1 MGIVLQWWLI
11 FLLMGLGFL
20 PLTTY
25 VFRGFDDGGWM
36 FAKTIGL
43 FLVSWLVWTLN
54 CTGLALFQQSTIVIT
69 LLVLAAVNYAA
80 LFIFRKMRTKRR
92 GTSSSAFT
100 ERAVSVPTILIEEA
114 VFLALFGLWVYI
126 IGFKPEAYG
135 TEKFMDYGFMTAMT
149 RSLTMPFE
157 DMWFAGSKVNY
168 YYGGQYIATLLVKMT
183 GVTTGEGYNLMRAIV
198 ASLSFSLPASLGYQL
213 MRDKL
218 EARCADHAG
227 AFSHGRAGAASEK
240 HTGHAASAGAES
252 KKRAGQSGRADRRSK
267 LPYLTG
273 ALAGAAVAYC
283 GNGHYIIYGIIKP
296 IIAKLTGQSYSYW
309 FPDSTRYIGYNP
321 DVGDKTIHEFPAYS
335 TVLGD
340 LHAHY
345 VNIIFVVTVIAIV
358 YAWARKV
365 KMPETNPFSAAAVR
379 AGAVTAGRPAAHG
392 GNYAGVRVSVTDGGS
407 AAEKNQAAR
416 AGKHA
421 EADMA
426 AADGQAASAVN
437 GTSEDSA
444 ADRSLLESGILAAK
458 KHFGKGG
465 KAQDGFH
472 FTTEEVLQ
480 IISPEILLVGLMTGV
495 FRWTNFWDFP
505 IYYVT
510 CGSIIFFVNLRTY
523 RRNLPKF
530 ILIMVLEALVMLAV
544 GAVCALPF
552 TANFDMISSHVG
564 FTHSHTAF
572 YQLAVLWGLPFACC
586 IAYIVGL
593 ILDRRQEMNRLSG
606 TGADRCGGYAHH
618 LDTPDLAVLMWS
630 LCAMGLVFLPEVIY
644 VKDIY
649 GGDYYRANTMF
660 KLTYQAFILFGVCM
674 AYIIT
679 RALAG
684 ASIRPHMSVARRR
697 VVRLISAAA
706 LVCLLLTGG
715 YIFKACS
722 SWFGNVLRPEN
733 RVSTDASVFV
743 SESFLSDFEAIS
755 WLNTHVSGTPTIL
768 EAPGDSYSDYERVSV
783 ATGLPTVAGWYVHEW
798 LWRSDTVEL
807 NQRLADIETIYTST
821 DAAAVKAL
829 IEKYN
834 IAYIY
839 IGRLEREKYPSL
851 NDTLLQSI
859 GETVYSNGADTYIL
873 KVQ

>member
-11 FLLMGLGFL
+11 FLRMGLGFL

-80 LFIFRKMRTKRR
+80 LFIFRKMKTKRK
-92 GTSSSAFT
+92 GTSSLVLA
-100 ERAVSVPTILIEEA
+100 ERAISIPTILIEEA

-218 EARCADHAG
+218 EAR
-227 AFSHGRAGAASEK
+227 S
-240 HTGHAASAGAES
+240 
-252 KKRAGQSGRADRRSK
+252 ADRRSK

-296 IIAKLTGQSYSYW
+296 IIAKITGQSYSYW

-365 KMPETNPFSAAAVR
+365 KMPEVNPFSAAAGR
-379 AGAVTAGRPAAHG
+379 LAAGKDQAAH
-392 GNYAGVRVSVTDGGS
+392 AGTPGS
-407 AAEKNQAAR
+407 AADDEIA
-416 AGKHA
+416 AGKGHA
-421 EADMA
+421 AVD
-426 AADGQAASAVN
+426 QSA
-437 GTSEDSA
+437 SA

-465 KAQDGFH
+465 KTQGGFH

-480 IISPEILLVGLMTGV
+480 IISPELLLVGLMTGV

-564 FTHSHTAF
+564 LTHSHTAF
-572 YQLAVLWGLPFACC
+572 YQLVVLWGLPFACC

-593 ILDRRQEMNRLSG
+593 ILDRRQER
-606 TGADRCGGYAHH
+606 HH
-618 LDTPDLAVLMWS
+618 LDMPDLAVLMWS

-684 ASIRPHMSVARRR
+684 ASLRAHVSAVRRR
-697 VVRLISAAA
+697 VVRVISVAA
-706 LVCLLLTGG
+706 LICLILTGG

-722 SWFGNVLRPEN
+722 SWFGNVLKPGN

-743 SESFLSDFEAIS
+743 SESFSSDFEAIS

-798 LWRSDTVEL
+798 LWRSDTTEL

-821 DAAAVKAL
+821 DADTVKAL

-834 IAYIY
+834 ITYIY
-839 IGRLEREKYPSL
+839 IGQLEREKYSSL
-851 NDTLLQSI
+851 NDTLLQSL
-859 GETVYSNGADTYIL
+859 GETVYSNGEDTYIL

>member
-69 LLVLAAVNYAA
+69 LLVLAAVNYAS
-80 LFIFRKMRTKRR
+80 LFIFRKMQTKRR
-92 GTSSSAFT
+92 RTGASGPADHEIS
-100 ERAVSVPTILIEEA
+100 VSTILIEEA
-114 VFLALFGLWVYI
+114 VFFALFGLWVYI

-198 ASLSFSLPASLGYQL
+198 ASLSFCLPASLGCQL

-218 EARCADHAG
+218 EARHADHAG
-227 AFSHGRAGAASEK
+227 RAHSGKSGASSEK
-240 HTGHAASAGAES
+240 QAVSGGTES
-252 KKRAGQSGRADRRSK
+252 KKRADRRSK

-273 ALAGAAVAYC
+273 ALAGAAVACC
-283 GNGHYIIYGIIKP
+283 GNGHYVIYGIIKP
-296 IIAKLTGQSYSYW
+296 IIARVMGRSYSYW

-365 KMPETNPFSAAAVR
+365 RMPEVNPFSAAA
-379 AGAVTAGRPAAHG
+379 
-392 GNYAGVRVSVTDGGS
+392 
-407 AAEKNQAAR
+407 AR
-416 AGKHA
+416 AGTAISTAGGEIAAGKGQGTQP
-421 EADMA
+421 
-426 AADGQAASAVN
+426 AADGA
-437 GTSEDSA
+437 SEDSA
-444 ADRSLLESGILAAK
+444 ADRSLLESGIRAAK
-458 KHFGKGG
+458 KYFGRGG
-465 KAQDGFH
+465 RAQGSFR

-480 IISPEILLVGLMTGV
+480 LISPEILLVGLMTGV
-495 FRWTNFWDFP
+495 FRWTNYWDFP

-510 CGSIIFFVNLRTY
+510 CGSILFFVNLRTY
-523 RRNLPKF
+523 RRKLPKF
-530 ILIMVLEALVMLAV
+530 IFIMAMEALVMLAV

-564 FTHSHTAF
+564 LTHSHTAF

>member
-92 GTSSSAFT
+92 GTGASGPADHEIS
-100 ERAVSVPTILIEEA
+100 VSTILIEEA
-114 VFLALFGLWVYI
+114 VFFALFGLWVYI

-198 ASLSFSLPASLGYQL
+198 ASLSFCLPASLGCQL

-218 EARCADHAG
+218 EARHADHAG
-227 AFSHGRAGAASEK
+227 RAHSGKSGASSEK
-240 HTGHAASAGAES
+240 QAVSGGTES
-252 KKRAGQSGRADRRSK
+252 KKRADRRSK

-273 ALAGAAVAYC
+273 ALAGAAVACC
-283 GNGHYIIYGIIKP
+283 GNGHYVIYGIIKP
-296 IIAKLTGQSYSYW
+296 IIARVMGRSYSYW

-365 KMPETNPFSAAAVR
+365 RMPEVNPFSAAA
-379 AGAVTAGRPAAHG
+379 
-392 GNYAGVRVSVTDGGS
+392 
-407 AAEKNQAAR
+407 AR
-416 AGKHA
+416 AGTAISTAGGEIAAGKGQGTQP
-421 EADMA
+421 
-426 AADGQAASAVN
+426 AADGA
-437 GTSEDSA
+437 SEDSA
-444 ADRSLLESGILAAK
+444 ADRSLLESGIRAAK
-458 KHFGKGG
+458 KYFGRGG
-465 KAQDGFH
+465 RAQGSFR

-480 IISPEILLVGLMTGV
+480 LISPEILLVGLMTGV
-495 FRWTNFWDFP
+495 FRWTNYWDFP

-510 CGSIIFFVNLRTY
+510 CGSILFFVNLRTY
-523 RRNLPKF
+523 RRKLPKF
-530 ILIMVLEALVMLAV
+530 IFIMAMEALVMLAV

-564 FTHSHTAF
+564 LTHSHTAF

>member
-296 IIAKLTGQSYSYW
+296 IIAKITGQSYSYW

-365 KMPETNPFSAAAVR
+365 KMPEANPFSAAAVR

-572 YQLAVLWGLPFACC
+572 YQLVVLWGLPFACC

-593 ILDRRQEMNRLSG
+593 VLDRRQER
-606 TGADRCGGYAHH
+606 HH

-684 ASIRPHMSVARRR
+684 ASLRAHMSAMRGR
-697 VVRLISAAA
+697 VVRVISVAA
-706 LVCLLLTGG
+706 LICLILTGG

-722 SWFGNVLRPEN
+722 SWFGNVLKPEN

-743 SESFLSDFEAIS
+743 SESFSSDFEAIS

-798 LWRSDTVEL
+798 LWRSDTTEL

-821 DAAAVKAL
+821 DADTVKSL

-834 IAYIY
+834 ITYIY
-839 IGRLEREKYPSL
+839 IGQLEREKYSSL
-851 NDTLLQSI
+851 NDTLLQSL
-859 GETVYSNGADTYIL
+859 GETVYSNGEDTYIL

>member
-20 PLTTY
+20 PLATY
-25 VFRGFDDGGWM
+25 VFRGFDDGGWMFAKTIGDGGWM

-69 LLVLAAVNYAA
+69 LLVLAAVNYAS
-80 LFIFRKMRTKRR
+80 LFIFRKMQTKRR
-92 GTSSSAFT
+92 RTGASGPADHEIS
-100 ERAVSVPTILIEEA
+100 VSTILIEEA
-114 VFLALFGLWVYI
+114 VFFALFGLWVYI

-198 ASLSFSLPASLGYQL
+198 ASLSFCLPASLGCQL

-218 EARCADHAG
+218 EARHADHAG
-227 AFSHGRAGAASEK
+227 RAHSGKSGASSEK
-240 HTGHAASAGAES
+240 QAVSGGTES
-252 KKRAGQSGRADRRSK
+252 KKRADRRSK

-273 ALAGAAVAYC
+273 ALAGAAVACC
-283 GNGHYIIYGIIKP
+283 GNGHYVIYGIIKP
-296 IIAKLTGQSYSYW
+296 IIARVMGRSYSYW

-365 KMPETNPFSAAAVR
+365 RMPEVNPFSAAA
-379 AGAVTAGRPAAHG
+379 
-392 GNYAGVRVSVTDGGS
+392 
-407 AAEKNQAAR
+407 AR
-416 AGKHA
+416 AGTAISTAGGEIAAGKGQGTQP
-421 EADMA
+421 
-426 AADGQAASAVN
+426 AADGA
-437 GTSEDSA
+437 SEDSA
-444 ADRSLLESGILAAK
+444 ADRSLLESGIRAAK
-458 KHFGKGG
+458 KYFGRGG
-465 KAQDGFH
+465 RAQGSFR

-480 IISPEILLVGLMTGV
+480 LISPEILLVGLIISPEILLVGLMTGV
-495 FRWTNFWDFP
+495 FRWTNYWDFP

-510 CGSIIFFVNLRTY
+510 CGSILFFVNLRTY
-523 RRNLPKF
+523 RRKLPKF
-530 ILIMVLEALVMLAV
+530 IFIMAMEALVMLAV

-564 FTHSHTAF
+564 LTHSHTAF

>member
-149 RSLTMPFE
+149 RSL
-157 DMWFAGSKVNY
+157 NY

-198 ASLSFSLPASLGYQL
+198 AALSFSLPASLGYQL

-218 EARCADHAG
+218 EARHADHAG
-227 AFSHGRAGAASEK
+227 RAHSGKSGASSEK
-240 HTGHAASAGAES
+240 QAVSGGTES
-252 KKRAGQSGRADRRSK
+252 KKRADRRSK

-273 ALAGAAVAYC
+273 ALAGAAVACC
-283 GNGHYIIYGIIKP
+283 GNGHYVIYGIIKP
-296 IIAKLTGQSYSYW
+296 IIARVMGRSYSYW

-365 KMPETNPFSAAAVR
+365 RMPEVNPFSAAA
-379 AGAVTAGRPAAHG
+379 
-392 GNYAGVRVSVTDGGS
+392 
-407 AAEKNQAAR
+407 AR
-416 AGKHA
+416 AGTAISTAGGEIAAGKGQGTQP
-421 EADMA
+421 
-426 AADGQAASAVN
+426 AADGA
-437 GTSEDSA
+437 SEDSA
-444 ADRSLLESGILAAK
+444 ADRSLLESGIRAAK
-458 KHFGKGG
+458 KYFGRGG
-465 KAQDGFH
+465 RAQGSFR

-480 IISPEILLVGLMTGV
+480 LISPEILLVGLMTGV
-495 FRWTNFWDFP
+495 FRWTNYWDFP

-510 CGSIIFFVNLRTY
+510 CGSILFFVNLRTY
-523 RRNLPKF
+523 RRKLPKF
-530 ILIMVLEALVMLAV
+530 IFIMAMEALVMLAV

-564 FTHSHTAF
+564 LTHSHTAF

>member
-1 MGIVLQWWLI
+1 
-11 FLLMGLGFL
+11 
-20 PLTTY
+20 
-25 VFRGFDDGGWM
+25 
-36 FAKTIGL
+36 
-43 FLVSWLVWTLN
+43 
-54 CTGLALFQQSTIVIT
+54 
-69 LLVLAAVNYAA
+69 
-80 LFIFRKMRTKRR
+80 
-92 GTSSSAFT
+92 
-100 ERAVSVPTILIEEA
+100 
-114 VFLALFGLWVYI
+114 
-126 IGFKPEAYG
+126 
-135 TEKFMDYGFMTAMT
+135 
-149 RSLTMPFE
+149 
-157 DMWFAGSKVNY
+157 
-168 YYGGQYIATLLVKMT
+168 
-183 GVTTGEGYNLMRAIV
+183 
-198 ASLSFSLPASLGYQL
+198 
-213 MRDKL
+213 
-218 EARCADHAG
+218 
-227 AFSHGRAGAASEK
+227 
-240 HTGHAASAGAES
+240 
-252 KKRAGQSGRADRRSK
+252 
-267 LPYLTG
+267 
-273 ALAGAAVAYC
+273 
-283 GNGHYIIYGIIKP
+283 
-296 IIAKLTGQSYSYW
+296 
-309 FPDSTRYIGYNP
+309 
-321 DVGDKTIHEFPAYS
+321 
-335 TVLGD
+335 
-340 LHAHY
+340 
-345 VNIIFVVTVIAIV
+345 
-358 YAWARKV
+358 
-365 KMPETNPFSAAAVR
+365 
-379 AGAVTAGRPAAHG
+379 
-392 GNYAGVRVSVTDGGS
+392 
-407 AAEKNQAAR
+407 
-416 AGKHA
+416 
-421 EADMA
+421 MA

-564 FTHSHTAF
+564 LTHSHTAF

>member
-198 ASLSFSLPASLGYQL
+198 ASLSFCLPASLGCQL

-218 EARCADHAG
+218 EARHADHAG
-227 AFSHGRAGAASEK
+227 RAHSGKSGASSEK
-240 HTGHAASAGAES
+240 QAVSGGTES
-252 KKRAGQSGRADRRSK
+252 KKRADRRSK

-273 ALAGAAVAYC
+273 ALAGAAVACC
-283 GNGHYIIYGIIKP
+283 GNGHYVIYGIIKP
-296 IIAKLTGQSYSYW
+296 IIARVMGRSYSYW

-365 KMPETNPFSAAAVR
+365 RMPEVNPFSAAA
-379 AGAVTAGRPAAHG
+379 
-392 GNYAGVRVSVTDGGS
+392 
-407 AAEKNQAAR
+407 AR
-416 AGKHA
+416 AGTAISTAGGEIAAGKGQGTQP
-421 EADMA
+421 
-426 AADGQAASAVN
+426 AADGA
-437 GTSEDSA
+437 SEDSA
-444 ADRSLLESGILAAK
+444 ADRSLLESGIRAAK
-458 KHFGKGG
+458 KYFGRGG
-465 KAQDGFH
+465 RAQGSFR

-480 IISPEILLVGLMTGV
+480 LISPEILLVGLMTGV
-495 FRWTNFWDFP
+495 FRWTNYWDFP

-510 CGSIIFFVNLRTY
+510 CGSILFFVNLRTY
-523 RRNLPKF
+523 RRKLPKF
-530 ILIMVLEALVMLAV
+530 IFIMAMEALVMLAV

-564 FTHSHTAF
+564 LTHSHTAF

>member
-1 MGIVLQWWLI
+1 M
-11 FLLMGLGFL
+11 
-20 PLTTY
+20 
-25 VFRGFDDGGWM
+25 
-36 FAKTIGL
+36 
-43 FLVSWLVWTLN
+43 
-54 CTGLALFQQSTIVIT
+54 
-69 LLVLAAVNYAA
+69 
-80 LFIFRKMRTKRR
+80 
-92 GTSSSAFT
+92 
-100 ERAVSVPTILIEEA
+100 
-114 VFLALFGLWVYI
+114 
-126 IGFKPEAYG
+126 
-135 TEKFMDYGFMTAMT
+135 
-149 RSLTMPFE
+149 
-157 DMWFAGSKVNY
+157 
-168 YYGGQYIATLLVKMT
+168 
-183 GVTTGEGYNLMRAIV
+183 TTGEGYNLMRAIV
-198 ASLSFSLPASLGYQL
+198 ASLSFCLPASLGCQL

-218 EARCADHAG
+218 EARHADHAG
-227 AFSHGRAGAASEK
+227 RAHSGKSGASSEK
-240 HTGHAASAGAES
+240 QAVSGGTES
-252 KKRAGQSGRADRRSK
+252 KKRADRRSK

-273 ALAGAAVAYC
+273 ALAGAAVACC
-283 GNGHYIIYGIIKP
+283 GNGHYVIYGIIKP
-296 IIAKLTGQSYSYW
+296 IIARVMGRSYSYW

-365 KMPETNPFSAAAVR
+365 KMPEANPFSAAAVR
-379 AGAVTAGRPAAHG
+379 AGAVTGGRPAAEKNQAAHG
-392 GNYAGVRVSVTDGGS
+392 GNYARVRSSVTGGRP

-572 YQLAVLWGLPFACC
+572 YQLVVLWGLPFACC

-593 ILDRRQEMNRLSG
+593 VLDRRQER
-606 TGADRCGGYAHH
+606 HH

-684 ASIRPHMSVARRR
+684 TSLRAHVSAVRRR
-697 VVRLISAAA
+697 VVRVISVAA
-706 LVCLLLTGG
+706 LICLILTGG

-722 SWFGNVLRPEN
+722 SWFGNVLKPEN

-743 SESFLSDFEAIS
+743 SESFSSDFEAIS

-798 LWRSDTVEL
+798 LWRSDTTEL

-821 DAAAVKAL
+821 DADTVKSL

-834 IAYIY
+834 ITYIY
-839 IGRLEREKYPSL
+839 IGQLEREKYSSL
-851 NDTLLQSI
+851 NDTLLQSL
-859 GETVYSNGADTYIL
+859 GETVYSNGEDTYIL

>member
-69 LLVLAAVNYAA
+69 LLVLAAVNYAS
-80 LFIFRKMRTKRR
+80 LFIFRKMQTKRR
-92 GTSSSAFT
+92 RTGASGPADHEIS
-100 ERAVSVPTILIEEA
+100 VSTILIEEA
-114 VFLALFGLWVYI
+114 VFFALFGLWVYI

-218 EARCADHAG
+218 EARHADHAG
-227 AFSHGRAGAASEK
+227 RAHSGKSGASSEK
-240 HTGHAASAGAES
+240 QAVSGGTES
-252 KKRAGQSGRADRRSK
+252 KKRADRRSK

-273 ALAGAAVAYC
+273 ALAGAAVACC
-283 GNGHYIIYGIIKP
+283 GNGHYVIYGIIKP
-296 IIAKLTGQSYSYW
+296 IIARVMGRSYSYW

-365 KMPETNPFSAAAVR
+365 RMPEVNPFSAAA
-379 AGAVTAGRPAAHG
+379 
-392 GNYAGVRVSVTDGGS
+392 
-407 AAEKNQAAR
+407 AR
-416 AGKHA
+416 AGTAISTAGGEIAAGKGQGTQP
-421 EADMA
+421 
-426 AADGQAASAVN
+426 AADGA
-437 GTSEDSA
+437 SEDSA
-444 ADRSLLESGILAAK
+444 ADRSLLESGIRAAK
-458 KHFGKGG
+458 KYFGRGG
-465 KAQDGFH
+465 RAQGSFR

-480 IISPEILLVGLMTGV
+480 LISPEILLVGLMTGV
-495 FRWTNFWDFP
+495 FRWTNYWDFP

-510 CGSIIFFVNLRTY
+510 CGSILFFVNLRTY
-523 RRNLPKF
+523 RRKLPKF
-530 ILIMVLEALVMLAV
+530 IFIMAMEALVMLAV

-564 FTHSHTAF
+564 LTHSHTAF

>member
-20 PLTTY
+20 PLATY

-69 LLVLAAVNYAA
+69 LLVLAAVNYAS
-80 LFIFRKMRTKRR
+80 LFIFRKMQTKRR
-92 GTSSSAFT
+92 RTGASGPADHEIS
-100 ERAVSVPTILIEEA
+100 VSTILIEEA
-114 VFLALFGLWVYI
+114 VFFALFGLWVYI

-198 ASLSFSLPASLGYQL
+198 ASLSFCLPASLGCQL

-218 EARCADHAG
+218 EARHADHAG
-227 AFSHGRAGAASEK
+227 RAHSGKSGASSEK
-240 HTGHAASAGAES
+240 QAVSGGTES
-252 KKRAGQSGRADRRSK
+252 KKRADRRSK

-273 ALAGAAVAYC
+273 ALAGAAVACC
-283 GNGHYIIYGIIKP
+283 GNGHYVIYGIIKP
-296 IIAKLTGQSYSYW
+296 IIARVMGRSYSYW

-365 KMPETNPFSAAAVR
+365 RMPEVNPFSAAA
-379 AGAVTAGRPAAHG
+379 
-392 GNYAGVRVSVTDGGS
+392 
-407 AAEKNQAAR
+407 AR
-416 AGKHA
+416 AGTAISTAGGEIAAGKGQGTQP
-421 EADMA
+421 
-426 AADGQAASAVN
+426 AAD

-480 IISPEILLVGLMTGV
+480 LISPEILLVGLMTGV
-495 FRWTNFWDFP
+495 FRWTNYWDFP

-510 CGSIIFFVNLRTY
+510 CGSILFFVNLRTY
-523 RRNLPKF
+523 RRKLPKF
-530 ILIMVLEALVMLAV
+530 IFIMAMEALVMLAV

-564 FTHSHTAF
+564 LTHSHTAF

>member
-20 PLTTY
+20 PLATY

-69 LLVLAAVNYAA
+69 LLVLAAVNYAS
-80 LFIFRKMRTKRR
+80 LFIFRKMQTKRR
-92 GTSSSAFT
+92 RTGASGPADHEIS
-100 ERAVSVPTILIEEA
+100 VSTILIEEA
-114 VFLALFGLWVYI
+114 VFFALFGLWVYI

-198 ASLSFSLPASLGYQL
+198 ASLSFCLPASLGCQL

-218 EARCADHAG
+218 EARHADHAG
-227 AFSHGRAGAASEK
+227 RAHSGKSGASSEK
-240 HTGHAASAGAES
+240 QAVSGGTES
-252 KKRAGQSGRADRRSK
+252 KKRADRRSK

-273 ALAGAAVAYC
+273 ALAGAAVACC
-283 GNGHYIIYGIIKP
+283 GNGHYVIYGIIKP
-296 IIAKLTGQSYSYW
+296 IIARVMGRSYSYW

-365 KMPETNPFSAAAVR
+365 RMPEVNPFSAAA
-379 AGAVTAGRPAAHG
+379 
-392 GNYAGVRVSVTDGGS
+392 
-407 AAEKNQAAR
+407 AR
-416 AGKHA
+416 AGTAISTAGGEIAAGKGQGTQP
-421 EADMA
+421 
-426 AADGQAASAVN
+426 AADGA
-437 GTSEDSA
+437 SEDSA
-444 ADRSLLESGILAAK
+444 ADRSLLESGIRAAK
-458 KHFGKGG
+458 KYFGRGG
-465 KAQDGFH
+465 RAQGSFR

-480 IISPEILLVGLMTGV
+480 LISPEILLVGLMTGV
-495 FRWTNFWDFP
+495 FRWTNYWDFP

-510 CGSIIFFVNLRTY
+510 CGSILFFVNLRTY
-523 RRNLPKF
+523 RRKLPTF
-530 ILIMVLEALVMLAV
+530 IFIMAMEALVMLAV

-564 FTHSHTAF
+564 LTHSHTAF

>member
-20 PLTTY
+20 PLATY

-198 ASLSFSLPASLGYQL
+198 AALSFSLPASLGCQL

-218 EARCADHAG
+218 EARHADHAG
-227 AFSHGRAGAASEK
+227 RAHSGKSGASSEK
-240 HTGHAASAGAES
+240 QAVSGGTES
-252 KKRAGQSGRADRRSK
+252 KKRADRRSK

-273 ALAGAAVAYC
+273 ALAGAAVACC
-283 GNGHYIIYGIIKP
+283 GNGHYVIYGIIKP
-296 IIAKLTGQSYSYW
+296 IIARVMGRSYSYW

-365 KMPETNPFSAAAVR
+365 RMPEVNPFSAAA
-379 AGAVTAGRPAAHG
+379 
-392 GNYAGVRVSVTDGGS
+392 
-407 AAEKNQAAR
+407 AR
-416 AGKHA
+416 AGTAISTAGGEIAAGKGQGTQP
-421 EADMA
+421 
-426 AADGQAASAVN
+426 AADGA
-437 GTSEDSA
+437 SEDSA
-444 ADRSLLESGILAAK
+444 ADRSLLESGIRAAK
-458 KHFGKGG
+458 KYFGRGG
-465 KAQDGFH
+465 RAQGSFR

-480 IISPEILLVGLMTGV
+480 LISPEILLVGLMTGV
-495 FRWTNFWDFP
+495 FRWTNYWDFP

-510 CGSIIFFVNLRTY
+510 CGSILFFVNLRTY
-523 RRNLPKF
+523 RRKLPKF
-530 ILIMVLEALVMLAV
+530 IFIMAMEALVMLAV

-564 FTHSHTAF
+564 LTHSHTAF

>member
-1 MGIVLQWWLI
+1 M
-11 FLLMGLGFL
+11 
-20 PLTTY
+20 
-25 VFRGFDDGGWM
+25 
-36 FAKTIGL
+36 
-43 FLVSWLVWTLN
+43 
-54 CTGLALFQQSTIVIT
+54 
-69 LLVLAAVNYAA
+69 
-80 LFIFRKMRTKRR
+80 
-92 GTSSSAFT
+92 
-100 ERAVSVPTILIEEA
+100 
-114 VFLALFGLWVYI
+114 
-126 IGFKPEAYG
+126 
-135 TEKFMDYGFMTAMT
+135 
-149 RSLTMPFE
+149 
-157 DMWFAGSKVNY
+157 
-168 YYGGQYIATLLVKMT
+168 
-183 GVTTGEGYNLMRAIV
+183 
-198 ASLSFSLPASLGYQL
+198 
-213 MRDKL
+213 
-218 EARCADHAG
+218 
-227 AFSHGRAGAASEK
+227 
-240 HTGHAASAGAES
+240 
-252 KKRAGQSGRADRRSK
+252 
-267 LPYLTG
+267 
-273 ALAGAAVAYC
+273 
-283 GNGHYIIYGIIKP
+283 
-296 IIAKLTGQSYSYW
+296 
-309 FPDSTRYIGYNP
+309 
-321 DVGDKTIHEFPAYS
+321 
-335 TVLGD
+335 LGD

-407 AAEKNQAAR
+407 AAEKNQAA
-416 AGKHA
+416 
-421 EADMA
+421 
-426 AADGQAASAVN
+426 SAVN
-437 GTSEDSA
+437 SASEKSA

-465 KAQDGFH
+465 KAQGGFH

-572 YQLAVLWGLPFACC
+572 YQLVVLWGLPFACC

-593 ILDRRQEMNRLSG
+593 VLDRRQER
-606 TGADRCGGYAHH
+606 HH

-684 ASIRPHMSVARRR
+684 TSLRAHVSAVRRR
-697 VVRLISAAA
+697 VVRVISVAA
-706 LVCLLLTGG
+706 LICLILTGG

-722 SWFGNVLRPEN
+722 SWFGNVLKPEN

-743 SESFLSDFEAIS
+743 SESFSSDFEAIS

-798 LWRSDTVEL
+798 LWRSDTTEL

-821 DAAAVKAL
+821 DADTVKSL

-834 IAYIY
+834 ITYIY
-839 IGRLEREKYPSL
+839 IGQLEREKYSSL
-851 NDTLLQSI
+851 NDTLLQSL
-859 GETVYSNGADTYIL
+859 GETVYSNGEDTYIL

>member
-20 PLTTY
+20 PLATY

-69 LLVLAAVNYAA
+69 LLVLAAVNYAS
-80 LFIFRKMRTKRR
+80 LFIFRKMQTKRR
-92 GTSSSAFT
+92 RTGASGPADHEIS
-100 ERAVSVPTILIEEA
+100 VSTILIEEA
-114 VFLALFGLWVYI
+114 VFFALFGLWVYI

-198 ASLSFSLPASLGYQL
+198 ASLSFCLPASLGCQL

-218 EARCADHAG
+218 EARHADHAG
-227 AFSHGRAGAASEK
+227 RAHSGKSGASSEK
-240 HTGHAASAGAES
+240 QAVSGGTES
-252 KKRAGQSGRADRRSK
+252 KKRADRRSK

-273 ALAGAAVAYC
+273 ALAGAAVACC
-283 GNGHYIIYGIIKP
+283 GNGHYVIYGIIKP
-296 IIAKLTGQSYSYW
+296 IIARVMGRSYSYW

-365 KMPETNPFSAAAVR
+365 RMPEVNPFSAAA
-379 AGAVTAGRPAAHG
+379 
-392 GNYAGVRVSVTDGGS
+392 
-407 AAEKNQAAR
+407 AR
-416 AGKHA
+416 AGTAISTAGGEIAAGKGQGTQP
-421 EADMA
+421 
-426 AADGQAASAVN
+426 AADGA
-437 GTSEDSA
+437 SEDSA
-444 ADRSLLESGILAAK
+444 ADRSLLESGIRAAK
-458 KHFGKGG
+458 KYFGRGG
-465 KAQDGFH
+465 RAQGSFR

-480 IISPEILLVGLMTGV
+480 LISPEILLVGLMTGV
-495 FRWTNFWDFP
+495 FRWTNYWDFP

-510 CGSIIFFVNLRTY
+510 CGSILFFVNLRTY
-523 RRNLPKF
+523 RRKLPKF
-530 ILIMVLEALVMLAV
+530 IFIMAMEALVMLAV

-564 FTHSHTAF
+564 LTHSHTAF

-743 SESFLSDFEAIS
+743 SESFSSDFEAIS

>member
-100 ERAVSVPTILIEEA
+100 ERAVSVPTILIEE
-114 VFLALFGLWVYI
+114 
-126 IGFKPEAYG
+126 
-135 TEKFMDYGFMTAMT
+135 
-149 RSLTMPFE
+149 
-157 DMWFAGSKVNY
+157 AGSKVNY

-296 IIAKLTGQSYSYW
+296 IIAKITGQSYSYW

-365 KMPETNPFSAAAVR
+365 KMPEANPFSAAAVR
-379 AGAVTAGRPAAHG
+379 AGAVTGGRPAAEKNQAAHG
-392 GNYAGVRVSVTDGGS
+392 GNYARVRSSVTGGRP

-564 FTHSHTAF
+564 LTHSHTAF

-722 SWFGNVLRPEN
+722 SWFGNVLKPEN

-743 SESFLSDFEAIS
+743 SESFSSDFEAIS

>member
-198 ASLSFSLPASLGYQL
+198 AALSFSLPASLGYQL

-218 EARCADHAG
+218 EARHADHAG
-227 AFSHGRAGAASEK
+227 RAHSGKSGASSEK
-240 HTGHAASAGAES
+240 QAVSGGTES
-252 KKRAGQSGRADRRSK
+252 KKRADRRSK

-273 ALAGAAVAYC
+273 ALAGAAVACC
-283 GNGHYIIYGIIKP
+283 GNGHYVIYGIIKP
-296 IIAKLTGQSYSYW
+296 IIARVMGRSYSYW

-365 KMPETNPFSAAAVR
+365 RMPEVNPFSAAA
-379 AGAVTAGRPAAHG
+379 
-392 GNYAGVRVSVTDGGS
+392 
-407 AAEKNQAAR
+407 AR
-416 AGKHA
+416 AGTAISTAGGEIAAGKGQGTQP
-421 EADMA
+421 
-426 AADGQAASAVN
+426 AADGA
-437 GTSEDSA
+437 SEDSA
-444 ADRSLLESGILAAK
+444 ADRSLLESGIRAAK
-458 KHFGKGG
+458 KYFGRGG
-465 KAQDGFH
+465 RAQGSFR

-480 IISPEILLVGLMTGV
+480 LISPEILLVGLMTGV

-572 YQLAVLWGLPFACC
+572 YQLVVLWGLPFACC

>member
-218 EARCADHAG
+218 EARHADHAG
-227 AFSHGRAGAASEK
+227 RAHSGKSGASSEK
-240 HTGHAASAGAES
+240 QAVSGGTES
-252 KKRAGQSGRADRRSK
+252 KKRADRRSK

-273 ALAGAAVAYC
+273 ALAGAAVACC
-283 GNGHYIIYGIIKP
+283 GNGHYVIYGIIKP
-296 IIAKLTGQSYSYW
+296 IIARVMGRSYSYW

-365 KMPETNPFSAAAVR
+365 RMPEVNPFSAAA
-379 AGAVTAGRPAAHG
+379 
-392 GNYAGVRVSVTDGGS
+392 
-407 AAEKNQAAR
+407 AR
-416 AGKHA
+416 AGTAISTAGGEIAAGKGQGTQP
-421 EADMA
+421 
-426 AADGQAASAVN
+426 AADGA
-437 GTSEDSA
+437 SEDSA
-444 ADRSLLESGILAAK
+444 ADRSLLESGIRAAK
-458 KHFGKGG
+458 KYFGRGG
-465 KAQDGFH
+465 RAQGSFR

-480 IISPEILLVGLMTGV
+480 LISPEILLVGLMTGV
-495 FRWTNFWDFP
+495 FRWTNYWDFP

-510 CGSIIFFVNLRTY
+510 CGSILFFVNLRTY
-523 RRNLPKF
+523 RRKLPKF
-530 ILIMVLEALVMLAV
+530 IFIMAMEALVMLAV

-564 FTHSHTAF
+564 LTHSHTAF

>member
-20 PLTTY
+20 PLATY

-69 LLVLAAVNYAA
+69 LLVLAAVNYAS
-80 LFIFRKMRTKRR
+80 LFIFRKMQTKRR
-92 GTSSSAFT
+92 RTGASGPADHEIS
-100 ERAVSVPTILIEEA
+100 VSTILIEEA
-114 VFLALFGLWVYI
+114 VFFALFGLWVYI

-198 ASLSFSLPASLGYQL
+198 ASLSFCLPASLGCQL

-218 EARCADHAG
+218 EARHADHAG
-227 AFSHGRAGAASEK
+227 RAHSGKSGASSEK
-240 HTGHAASAGAES
+240 QAVSGGTES
-252 KKRAGQSGRADRRSK
+252 KKRADRRSK

-273 ALAGAAVAYC
+273 ALAGAAVACC
-283 GNGHYIIYGIIKP
+283 GNGHYVIYGIIKP
-296 IIAKLTGQSYSYW
+296 IIARVMGRSYSYW

-365 KMPETNPFSAAAVR
+365 RMPEVNPFSAAA
-379 AGAVTAGRPAAHG
+379 
-392 GNYAGVRVSVTDGGS
+392 
-407 AAEKNQAAR
+407 AR
-416 AGKHA
+416 AGTAISTAGGEIAAGKGQGTQP
-421 EADMA
+421 
-426 AADGQAASAVN
+426 AADGA
-437 GTSEDSA
+437 SEDSA
-444 ADRSLLESGILAAK
+444 ADRSLLESGIRAAK
-458 KHFGKGG
+458 KYFGRGG
-465 KAQDGFH
+465 RAQGSFR

-480 IISPEILLVGLMTGV
+480 LISPEILLVGLMTGV
-495 FRWTNFWDFP
+495 FRWTNYWDFP

-510 CGSIIFFVNLRTY
+510 CGSILFFVNLRTY
-523 RRNLPKF
+523 RRKLPKF
-530 ILIMVLEALVMLAV
+530 IFIMAMEALVMLAV

-564 FTHSHTAF
+564 LTHSHTAF

>member
-20 PLTTY
+20 PLATY

-198 ASLSFSLPASLGYQL
+198 ASLSFCLPASLGCQL

-218 EARCADHAG
+218 EARHADHAG
-227 AFSHGRAGAASEK
+227 RAHSGKSGASSEK
-240 HTGHAASAGAES
+240 QAVSGGTES
-252 KKRAGQSGRADRRSK
+252 KKRADRRSK

-273 ALAGAAVAYC
+273 ALAGAAVACC
-283 GNGHYIIYGIIKP
+283 GNGHYVIYGIIKP
-296 IIAKLTGQSYSYW
+296 IIARVMGRSYSYW

-365 KMPETNPFSAAAVR
+365 RMPEVNPFSAAA
-379 AGAVTAGRPAAHG
+379 
-392 GNYAGVRVSVTDGGS
+392 
-407 AAEKNQAAR
+407 AR
-416 AGKHA
+416 AGTAISTAGGEIAAGKGQGTQP
-421 EADMA
+421 
-426 AADGQAASAVN
+426 AADGA
-437 GTSEDSA
+437 SEDSA
-444 ADRSLLESGILAAK
+444 ADRSLLESGIRAAK
-458 KHFGKGG
+458 KYFGRGG
-465 KAQDGFH
+465 RAQGSFR

-480 IISPEILLVGLMTGV
+480 LISPEILLVGLMTGV
-495 FRWTNFWDFP
+495 FRWTNYWDFP

-510 CGSIIFFVNLRTY
+510 CGSILFFVNLRTY
-523 RRNLPKF
+523 RRKLPKF
-530 ILIMVLEALVMLAV
+530 IFIMAMEALVMLAV

-564 FTHSHTAF
+564 LTHSHTAF